1 MKTKLLQN
9 TMEDLKLAA
18 ALLRR
23 GELVAF
29 PTETVYGLGA
39 DARREDAV
47 RNIFTAKGRPAD
59 NPLIVHISDMAMLDG
74 IVSEIPEIAQRLAE
88 AFWPGPLTMVLPKCD
103 CIPAVTSGGLDTVGV
118 RMPSHPA
125 ALALIRMSGC
135 PIAAPSA
142 NRSGSPSPTTA
153 KHVMDD
159 MDGRIAAVIDG
170 GLCDVG
176 VESTVICFDDAET
189 IHILRPGLI
198 SAEDLEPFAAHV
210 YVDEAVYQQIAAD
223 AKVASPGMKYRH
235 YAPEAPL
242 VLLDGET
249 NDMVDYVRE
258 DGKNRYAV
266 VCYSEDESK
275 FRGSLSGGEF
285 YILGSK
291 DDMDEQAHQLF
302 AILREVDK
310 HSYEKIYAPLPSK
323 EGVGLALYNRMIR
336 AAAHTIINLRQGR
349 NG

>member
-1 MKTKLLQN
+1 MMKTKLLQN
-9 TMEDLKLAA
+9 TMEYLKLAA

-39 DARREDAV
+39 DARCEDAV

-159 MDGRIAAVIDG
+159 MDCRIAAVIDG

-235 YAPEAPL
+235 YAPHAKIIPVDAPDFAAFAEF
-242 VLLDGET
+242 VRAHNTEGTYCLLFDSDPEIAGIPC
-249 NDMVDYVRE
+249 M
-258 DGKNRYAV
+258 RYG
-266 VCYSEDESK
+266 D
-275 FRGSLSGGEF
+275 SGR
-285 YILGSK
+285 
-291 DDMDEQAHQLF
+291 EQAHFLF
-302 AILREVDK
+302 LRFRELDEAHAATVYVRMPKKNGTDL
-310 HSYEKIYAPLPSK
+310 S
-323 EGVGLALYNRMIR
+323 VYNRLMR
-336 AAAHTIINLRQGR
+336 AAGFEVITL
-349 NG
+349 

>member
-9 TMEDLKLAA
+9 TNEDLEIAA
-18 ALLRR
+18 ELLQN

-39 DARREDAV
+39 DARQEDSV
-47 RNIFTAKGRPAD
+47 RSIFAAKGRPAD
-59 NPLIVHISDMAMLDG
+59 NPLIVHISDMGMLDG
-74 IVSEIPEIAQRLAE
+74 IVTEVPEIAERLAK

-103 CIPAVTSGGLDTVGV
+103 AIPEVTSGGLDTVGV

-125 ALALIRMSGC
+125 ALSLIRMSGC

-176 VESTVICFDDAET
+176 VESTVICFDDDET

-210 YVDEAVYQQIAAD
+210 YVDEAVYTQIAAD

-235 YAPEAPL
+235 YAPHAKIIPVDAPDFAAFAEF
-242 VLLDGET
+242 VRAHNTEGTYCLLFDSDPEIAGIPC
-249 NDMVDYVRE
+249 M
-258 DGKNRYAV
+258 RYG
-266 VCYSEDESK
+266 D
-275 FRGSLSGGEF
+275 SGR
-285 YILGSK
+285 
-291 DDMDEQAHQLF
+291 EQAHFLF
-302 AILREVDK
+302 LRFRELDEAHAATV
-310 HSYEKIYAPLPSK
+310 Y
-323 EGVGLALYNRMIR
+323 VRMPKK
-336 AAAHTIINLRQGR
+336 
-349 NG
+349 NGTDLSV

>member
-1 MKTKLLQN
+1 MMKTKLLQN

-39 DARREDAV
+39 DARCEDAV

-74 IVSEIPEIAQRLAE
+74 IVSEIPEIAQRLAKS
-88 AFWPGPLTMVLPKCD
+88 FWPGPLTMVLPKCD

-235 YAPEAPL
+235 YAPHAKIIPVDAPDFAAFAEF
-242 VLLDGET
+242 VRAHNTEGTYCLLFDSDPEIAGIPC
-249 NDMVDYVRE
+249 M
-258 DGKNRYAV
+258 RYG
-266 VCYSEDESK
+266 D
-275 FRGSLSGGEF
+275 SGR
-285 YILGSK
+285 
-291 DDMDEQAHQLF
+291 EQAHFLF
-302 AILREVDK
+302 LRFRELDEAHAATVYVRMPKKNGTDL
-310 HSYEKIYAPLPSK
+310 S
-323 EGVGLALYNRMIR
+323 VYNRLMR
-336 AAAHTIINLRQGR
+336 AAGFEVITL
-349 NG
+349 